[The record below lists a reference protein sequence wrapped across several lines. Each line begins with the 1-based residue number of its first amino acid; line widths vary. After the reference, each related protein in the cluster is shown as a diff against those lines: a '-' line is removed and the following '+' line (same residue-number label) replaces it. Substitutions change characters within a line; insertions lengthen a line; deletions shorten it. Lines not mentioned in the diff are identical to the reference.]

1 MNIRSSWFLVL
12 AGSSVRFSNPF
23 LVSDKFPS
31 SYQMPYFSS
40 QLLMSGCPFYHPW
53 LSCVLHEALSFAFGT
68 PVVSGCFQLKVTDF
82 FFLITSSV
90 IGGSKI
96 YSELQHTIKNP
107 GALVLFVLYHS
118 HSFIDVYLQGY
129 KTASIIFSSSER
141 QCCSFSWVGRYLFV
155 GKTISPELPRA
166 FPLHLSGQP
175 YTNIT
180 GKRHAITMIDLN

>member
-1 MNIRSSWFLVL
+1 MSFLSSLTFLCSSWSTVL
-12 AGSSVRFSNPF
+12 CLWDTSGIRMLSAQSNR
-23 LVSDKFPS
+23 
-31 SYQMPYFSS
+31 
-40 QLLMSGCPFYHPW
+40 
-53 LSCVLHEALSFAFGT
+53 
-68 PVVSGCFQLKVTDF
+68 F